1 MFQIIESR
9 QSKVKSFEGV
19 FGKMWQRKDNNVYIL
34 YMRFECGFR
43 ALLIIYINDVYKC
56 VLYYFVYN
64 SILPL

>member
-1 MFQIIESR
+1 
-9 QSKVKSFEGV
+9 
-19 FGKMWQRKDNNVYIL
+19 
-34 YMRFECGFR
+34 MRFECGFR